1 MIGSPR
7 KGGVESS
14 QALHDKLFQLVALS
28 DGSDHIEYLC
38 WEASHLTPHTSLLNS
53 LTFRTHFIVL
63 GATTFGTGG
72 TGGPSASSVGGGGPL
87 PLALGMSE
95 MKG

>member
-1 MIGSPR
+1 MKIQESTRGNNFIFIILLTLYLMIASPR

-38 WEASHLTPHTSLLNS
+38 WEASHLTPH
-53 LTFRTHFIVL
+53 LTPHT
-63 GATTFGTGG
+63 
-72 TGGPSASSVGGGGPL
+72 
-87 PLALGMSE
+87 
-95 MKG
+95 